1 MNSIILQEFI
11 EHINTS
17 QKTMEIIAH
26 NIEIAAKTC
35 IKSLRNDGK
44 ILILGNGGS
53 AADAQHIAAE
63 LVGRYKTER
72 KGLAAIALTTDTSA
86 ITSISNDY
94 GYTNVFERQIQAL
107 ANERDVVIGISTGG
121 TSKNVINALN
131 LANKIGCKVIGFS
144 GKDGGD
150 LNSICNIN
158 LVVPSN
164 DTARIQE
171 MHIFIGHTICHL
183 IDQEFTDN

>member
-1 MNSIILQEFI
+1 
-11 EHINTS
+11 
-17 QKTMEIIAH
+17 
-26 NIEIAAKTC
+26 
-35 IKSLRNDGK
+35 
-44 ILILGNGGS
+44 
-53 AADAQHIAAE
+53 
-63 LVGRYKTER
+63 
-72 KGLAAIALTTDTSA
+72 
-86 ITSISNDY
+86 
-94 GYTNVFERQIQAL
+94 
-107 ANERDVVIGISTGG
+107 
-121 TSKNVINALN
+121 
-131 LANKIGCKVIGFS
+131 VIGFS